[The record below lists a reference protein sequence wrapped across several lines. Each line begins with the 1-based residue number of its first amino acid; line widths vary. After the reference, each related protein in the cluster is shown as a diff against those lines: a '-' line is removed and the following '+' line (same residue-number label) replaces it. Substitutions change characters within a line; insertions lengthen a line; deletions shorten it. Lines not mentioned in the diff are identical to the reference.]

1 MSGKVHRLLPVCTIL
16 ALALVLAS
24 NLPAMAQA
32 PINDV
37 YQLGYFHVVPI
48 IALDGAGTTTAFHI
62 INTGQI
68 GSPID
73 PATDH
78 GTVCA
83 DIYIFDSNQ
92 EMLSCC
98 SCPITANGMTEIHPG
113 TPLTRVRLLEGVI
126 KVVSDQGC
134 DETNITRPVPGGLRV
149 FGTNAQSLGH
159 STETLFQTAPL
170 TPTEQNFLGNTC
182 SFVHYLGSGVGVCN
196 CPSDITTDG
205 VIVVLQE

>member
-1 MSGKVHRLLPVCTIL
+1 MFTRVARPSCL
-16 ALALVLAS
+16 ALLFLLTLTLALPS
-24 NLPAMAQA
+24 FGQA
-32 PINDV
+32 TNDV

-48 IALDGAGTTTAFHI
+48 LQLDGAGTVTSFTV
-62 INTGQI
+62 INTGQV

-73 PATDH
+73 AATNS

-83 DIYIFDSNQ
+83 DIYFFDTNQ

-98 SCPITANGMTEIHPG
+98 SCPITANGMTKIHPG

-134 DETNITRPVPGGLRV
+134 DETNISRPVPGGLRV

-159 STETLFQTAPL
+159 STETLFQSAPL
-170 TPTEQNFLGNTC
+170 TSTEQAFLGQAC
-182 SFVHYLGSGVGVCN
+182 SFVHYLGSGIGRCD
-196 CPSDITTDG
+196 CPVDFAGDG
-205 VIVVLQE
+205 VIIIIGG